1 MAPPVP
7 VEDHQRTALR
17 HPSRPVKRPAKGVRG
32 SLPPLDGGK
41 DPLTPRAKTLDGG
54 RGPPHPAH
62 EMREAIVRPARS
74 AWSPAP
80 PAPPGRPFR
89 AAAAPRGPPLDRRA
103 PMWSNTSKVLIIT
116 KDDLPTWGVPRYGLS
131 RSQT

>member
-7 VEDHQRTALR
+7 VKDHQRTALR

-54 RGPPHPAH
+54 EGPLTPL
-62 EMREAIVRPARS
+62 VRCVRQS
-74 AWSPAP
+74 SGP
-80 PAPPGRPFR
+80 PAPPGRPLR
-89 AAAAPRGPPLDRRA
+89 PLRLVARSGPPRPAAGPPCPDVVKYFQG
-103 PMWSNTSKVLIIT
+103 SNHYE
-116 KDDLPTWGVPRYGLS
+116 R
-131 RSQT
+131 